1 MINFTDL
8 LKSPIKKRQET
19 AQQVLDRL
27 DWDIIEIVKDGQLT
41 TKKVLYKG
49 DGKEQVYTTVVSNI
63 DNKITNIDNQILELQ
78 EDTDSKIAELEA
90 EKQSLINLTK

>member
-49 DGKEQVYTTVVSNI
+49 DNKEQVWTTTVSAISSLITSI
-63 DNKITNIDNQILELQ
+63 DSRIAELQTETSDKIT
-78 EDTDSKIAELEA
+78 ELEA